1 MTRYLLDTNL
11 LSEVLKKRPSPA
23 VLSRLDEIEN
33 DALSTSAVCV
43 MELRFGAA
51 RHPDGE
57 RLWRRIR
64 EELLARVL
72 ILPIDGPVAVRAGD
86 LLARLESE
94 GLRIG
99 TEDALIAAS
108 GLVYEMTVVTRNL
121 RHFERVPGITAESWW
136 D

>member
-11 LSEVLKKRPSPA
+11 LSEILKKRPSPA
-23 VLSRLDEIEN
+23 VLTRLAEVEN
-33 DALSTSAVCV
+33 DALATSAISV

-64 EELLARVL
+64 QELLPRVL

-86 LLARLESE
+86 VLARLESN
-94 GLRIG
+94 GQRIG

-108 GLVYEMTVVTRNL
+108 GLVHEMTVVTRNL
-121 RHFERVPGITAESWW
+121 RHFERVPGLAAESWW